1 MEIVIL
7 PDTAAIGSLAADA
20 IGSLLARK
28 PDAVLGLATGS
39 SPLAIY
45 DELTNRCADG
55 TVTFAQAKGFTL
67 DEYVGLPADHPES
80 YRNVITKEFVSRVD
94 FAPGAVQGPDGLA
107 ADIPAAC
114 AAYESAIAQAGGV
127 DLQILGIG
135 TDGHIGNTPAELQR
149 VSAR

>member
-55 TVTFAQAKGFTL
+55 AVTFARAKGFTL
-67 DEYVGLPADHPES
+67 DECVGLPADHPES
-80 YRNVITKEFVSRVD
+80 YPERDHQGRPPSGATIWGDRV
-94 FAPGAVQGPDGLA
+94 FRLALPLRAAVRG
-107 ADIPAAC
+107 
-114 AAYESAIAQAGGV
+114 
-127 DLQILGIG
+127 ILRRWPV
-135 TDGHIGNTPAELQR
+135 TC
-149 VSAR
+149 